1 MPFCLTQFCN
11 GVEELLSLFPAKT
24 WVCDGFSVDMVWTDF
39 LAAGDQIALDHD
51 TFHQVADITGDQTAV
66 QHLFTI
72 LTCCSYFL
80 PELH

>member
-39 LAAGDQIALDHD
+39 LAAGDQIALNHD

-66 QHLFTI
+66 QHLFYDSDLLLI
-72 LTCCSYFL
+72 FL
-80 PELH
+80 PEFA